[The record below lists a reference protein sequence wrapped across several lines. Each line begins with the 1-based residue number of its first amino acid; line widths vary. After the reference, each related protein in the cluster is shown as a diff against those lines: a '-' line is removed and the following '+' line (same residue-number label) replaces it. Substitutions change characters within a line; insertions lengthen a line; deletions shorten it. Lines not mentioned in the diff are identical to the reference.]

1 LHRFPCVRR
10 ALLAILLASNVVAA
24 RAQETPAAEA
34 ESVTTS
40 TSAAAPPHAGGFWE
54 RDVVTG
60 DWGGRRIAL
69 ENAGVLVGL
78 DSINEI
84 LGNPSGGVRPGVVY
98 EGRFEALLTLDLS
111 KVLSWPNA
119 TFHTNAYQINGR
131 GLSANYLDNNFLIVS
146 NIEAARSTR
155 LFDLWVEQLLWQGQ
169 ASVRA
174 GQIAADD
181 EFFIS
186 QYATNF
192 INATFG
198 WPAIVSADLPSGG
211 PAYPLATPG
220 VRFKYS
226 PTSEIALQVGLF
238 NGNPAGPGPGN
249 PQQRDASG
257 TSFRIGDGSF
267 VIAEV
272 SCARNQESGA
282 VGVPASYKLGA
293 WFHSGS
299 FPDQRFDTSG
309 QSLAAPTS
317 TGVPA
322 THNGNYG
329 FYAVLD
335 QMIWRKPDTTD
346 QGLSFFARAG
356 TARPDRNP
364 LTLYGDV
371 GIAMKGAFPG
381 RGDDILAV
389 ALATGAISQHAR
401 ALDADQRRFSGIENP
416 IRDSES
422 VLELTYRYQLAPS
435 WTLQPDFQFIRHPG
449 AGAAPTA
456 ALPSTRSIP
465 NAAVLGFRSQVIF

>member
-1 LHRFPCVRR
+1 
-10 ALLAILLASNVVAA
+10 LAILLASNYVVAA
-24 RAQETPAAEA
+24 WAQETPAPEAEA
-34 ESVTTS
+34 APTS
-40 TSAAAPPHAGGFWE
+40 TSGAASPHAGGFWE
-54 RDVVTG
+54 RDVMTG
-60 DWGGRRIAL
+60 DWGGRRTAL
-69 ENAGVLVGL
+69 ENAGVLIGL

-84 LGNPSGGVRPGVVY
+84 LGNPSGGVRRGAVY
-98 EGRFEALLTLDLS
+98 EGRFEALLTLDLN
-111 KVLSWPNA
+111 KVLSWPDA

-131 GLSANYLDNNFLIVS
+131 GLSANYLGNNFLTAS

-155 LFDLWVEQLLWQGQ
+155 LFDLWVEQLLWQGTV
-169 ASVRA
+169 SVRV

-186 QYATNF
+186 QYASNF

-211 PAYPLATPG
+211 LAYPLATPG
-220 VRFKYS
+220 ARFKYS
-226 PTSEIALQVGLF
+226 PTSEITLQVGLF
-238 NGNPAGPGPGN
+238 NGNPAGPGTGN

-267 VIAEV
+267 VIAEA
-272 SCARNQESGA
+272 SCPRNQESGTM
-282 VGVPASYKLGA
+282 GVPASYKLGA

-299 FPDQRFDTSG
+299 FPDQRFDSSG

-329 FYAVLD
+329 FYAVFD

-356 TARPDRNP
+356 TARSDRNP
-364 LTLYGDV
+364 LTLYGDLGV
-371 GIAMKGAFPG
+371 TLKGALPG
-381 RGDDILAV
+381 RDDDILAV
-389 ALATGAISQHAR
+389 ALATAAISQHAR
-401 ALDADQRRFSGIENP
+401 ALDADRRRFSGIENP

-449 AGAAPTA
+449 AGATLTTV
-456 ALPSTRSIP
+456 LPSMRPIP
-465 NAAVLGFRSQVIF
+465 NATVLGFRSQVLF